1 MLIEM
6 QTRRRTRGAG
16 HGKPS
21 RIRYQQSMKRLEQ
34 SIRNADAAAQAALNS
49 KRMSRRKGMSNI
61 GNSMNVGTN
70 LRRSTR
76 RVVASSAMKSL
87 RKRAHEQRQKNMKK
101 MAESFQK
108 VVRNTKAAE
117 RSAQAA
123 EKARLNDE
131 MSNLMRRF
139 GL

>member
-101 MAESFQK
+101 MAESFQ
-108 VVRNTKAAE
+108 
-117 RSAQAA
+117 
-123 EKARLNDE
+123 
-131 MSNLMRRF
+131 
-139 GL
+139 